1 MIYLILYLLLIT
13 IYFLLLE
20 IAMREYYFLGYPL
33 IVLFKGASK
42 GASNRRNTNSAFG
55 IAFEDGTINSLIWLP
70 VVMYWLYVRRCS
82 CSSTS

>member
-33 IVLFKGASK
+33 IVLFKGAS
-42 GASNRRNTNSAFG
+42 NRRNTNSAFG

-70 VVMYWLYVRRCS
+70 VVMYWLYVKRCS